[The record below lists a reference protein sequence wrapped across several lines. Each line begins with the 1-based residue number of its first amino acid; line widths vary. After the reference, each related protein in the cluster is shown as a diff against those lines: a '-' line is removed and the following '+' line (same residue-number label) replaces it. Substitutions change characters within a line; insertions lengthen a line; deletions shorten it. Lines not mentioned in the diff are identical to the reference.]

1 MVKSE
6 YTILTLVMMKKCP
19 IALVHAGK
27 CWDIHASIFCSFQK
41 FPAWDW
47 NSLLTL
53 DERFETEIKTE
64 NLEHTGDNA
73 EQVKI
78 TENEVGSRE
87 SCIVEE
93 LPSRK
98 TAIGSKVDRST
109 CRKLLRSIISLTYLL
124 ENDVD
129 KVNRVHSVLNEL
141 KKDIVFDLPKESR
154 ITLLP
159 AKESIKIKKEKEE
172 KQYAATET
180 QKNFENFPILKRK
193 DCKCKRVGKAKE
205 KFLPSSKILIEKDEM
220 HLEDDDILIKQVV
233 DDNLDYENMPSFD
246 IEKAALN
253 QVDQRGKKI
262 GDEQRS
268 YKNGT
273 PRTNLTAGDLS
284 DISHNRMLNG
294 SVINSFQQMLKS
306 QYIHANGL
314 QDPVP
319 GQGLNFAI
327 CCNVPFVQILH
338 DVNLHWVAIST
349 YGCNPEVLSMDSLF
363 NGRIADH
370 TKIQI
375 CSIVNYEQDVL

>member
-159 AKESIKIKKEKEE
+159 AKDSIKIKKE
-172 KQYAATET
+172 
-180 QKNFENFPILKRK
+180 
-193 DCKCKRVGKAKE
+193 
-205 KFLPSSKILIEKDEM
+205 
-220 HLEDDDILIKQVV
+220 
-233 DDNLDYENMPSFD
+233 
-246 IEKAALN
+246 
-253 QVDQRGKKI
+253 
-262 GDEQRS
+262 
-268 YKNGT
+268 
-273 PRTNLTAGDLS
+273 
-284 DISHNRMLNG
+284 
-294 SVINSFQQMLKS
+294 
-306 QYIHANGL
+306 
-314 QDPVP
+314 
-319 GQGLNFAI
+319 
-327 CCNVPFVQILH
+327 
-338 DVNLHWVAIST
+338 
-349 YGCNPEVLSMDSLF
+349 
-363 NGRIADH
+363 
-370 TKIQI
+370 
-375 CSIVNYEQDVL
+375 